1 MLQTA
6 LWMECS
12 TKYVVVCPTKA
23 VVDLVDPRQAVV
35 VQIFPGAAALED
47 CASEDGPQVSSPHR
61 RSEGLLAGEFF
72 TKSVAV
78 ASDNLFSLEPF
89 P

>member
-1 MLQTA
+1 
-6 LWMECS
+6 MECS
-12 TKYVVVCPTKA
+12 RKYVVLCQREA
-23 VVDLVDPRQAVV
+23 IVDLVDPLQAVV
-35 VQIFPGAAALED
+35 VQRCPGAAALED

-61 RSEGLLAGEFF
+61 RSEGLLAGENF

-78 ASDNLFSLEPF
+78 ASDSLFSLESF

>member
-1 MLQTA
+1 
-6 LWMECS
+6 MECS
-12 TKYVVVCPTKA
+12 RKYVVLCQREA
-23 VVDLVDPRQAVV
+23 IVDLVDPLQAVV
-35 VQIFPGAAALED
+35 VQRCPGAAALED
-47 CASEDGPQVSSPHR
+47 CASEDGPQASSPHR

-78 ASDNLFSLEPF
+78 ASDSLFSLESF